1 MWTAAFADPW
11 SLIITESE
19 RGRESEVEKT
29 MIVERKSEK
38 QTTFIVM
45 KAVLISMFSSNF
57 Y

>member
-1 MWTAAFADPW
+1 
-11 SLIITESE
+11 
-19 RGRESEVEKT
+19 

-45 KAVLISMFSSNF
+45 KAVLISMFGSNF

>member
-19 RGRESEVEKT
+19 RGREWEVEKT

-45 KAVLISMFSSNF
+45 KAVLISMFGSNF